1 MAKIKQDLYGDGTV
15 LYEYYEGS
23 HIILRIS
30 GMCVKVYKPYSC
42 KSCYNGDMVYKGP
55 KIEISMNSTVCLNI
69 SDLHLMNDSIIKAIQ
84 ILNNEGFNLI
94 DINNWNDD
102 YTKVSIDNV
111 VKYNTKELKKSVKLL
126 TPPINSIFIDKN
138 RNMFMYLGY
147 GYLMQRSFGKIR
159 CENRVKSPEIYV
171 KLNDIDIYNDIVVN
185 GLSININTT
194 EYIYVDTYV
203 KRKKAVEILK
213 EFTPEIITYNIKGNK
228 YVVFRE
234 EDKCFDESKR
244 YILDV
249 EASKYI

>member
-1 MAKIKQDLYGDGTV
+1 MAKIKQDLYGDGRV

-42 KSCYNGDMVYKGP
+42 KTCYNSDMVYKGP

-94 DINNWNDD
+94 DINNWKDD
-102 YTKVSIDNV
+102 YAKVSIDNV
-111 VKYNTKELKKSVKLL
+111 VQYNTKELKKSVKFF

-138 RNMFMYLGY
+138 RNTFMYLGY
-147 GYLMQRSFGKIR
+147 GYLMGKSFGKIR
-159 CENRVKSPEIYV
+159 CDNRMKSPEIYLS
-171 KLNDIDIYNDIVVN
+171 LNNIDINKDITFNDT
-185 GLSININTT
+185 SINVNTN
-194 EYIYVDTYV
+194 EYIFIDTYV
-203 KRKKAVEILK
+203 GRKKAVEILK
-213 EFTPEIITYNIKGNK
+213 EFPSEIMVYNIKNNK

-234 EDKCFDESKR
+234 ENKCFDESKR
-244 YILDV
+244 YKLYE

>member
-1 MAKIKQDLYGDGTV
+1 MAKVKQDLYGDGKV

-42 KSCYNGDMVYKGP
+42 KSYYKGDIVYKGP

-102 YTKVSIDNV
+102 YAEIYLEDAPQFDIKS
-111 VKYNTKELKKSVKLL
+111 LKKSVKLL
-126 TPPINSIFIDKN
+126 NPPVNSVFIDKN

-147 GYLMQRSFGKIR
+147 GYLMQKSFGKIR
-159 CENRVKSPEIYV
+159 CENRMKSPEIYV

-185 GLSININTT
+185 GSYMDITT
-194 EYIYVDTYV
+194 NEYIYVDTYV

-213 EFTPEIITYNIKGNK
+213 EFPSEIITYNIRGNK

-234 EDKCFDESKR
+234 KDKCFDESKR
-244 YILDV
+244 YKLDV